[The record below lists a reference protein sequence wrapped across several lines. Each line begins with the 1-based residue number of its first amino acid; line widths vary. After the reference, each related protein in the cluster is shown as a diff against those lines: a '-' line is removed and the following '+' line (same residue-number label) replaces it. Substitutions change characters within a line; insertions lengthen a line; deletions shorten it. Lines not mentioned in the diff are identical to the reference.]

1 LTYQWQRAGVNIT
14 GATGPTYVVQPVDAG
29 STISVTATATRLA
42 YLPVTKVSAATAAVD
57 YLVFTDTV
65 LPTIS
70 GLEKVEGVLTAATG
84 DWTPVPTSFTYQW
97 NRTVDSVT
105 TPIAGAT
112 NATYTLVGADAEA
125 TLSVSVTA
133 RKLGY
138 SPVTHTSDDS
148 ETIESGT
155 LGLTPVPALTGV
167 PQVGVAYALRAGTWG
182 PLPVQLSYQWLLD
195 DEEIDGA
202 TSATY
207 TPVAADVAGALSVA
221 VTGSKLGYDSVTQ
234 ASAASAAVVSGVFAA
249 PTPTIAGTPKVGIA
263 ITANPGVWAPVT
275 SPARTYQ
282 WKKTLAGVTTNISGA
297 TAVTYT
303 PVAADVGATLTFTVS
318 GGLDGYVSLMKNS
331 AATVAVAKGTF
342 SAQPTPVITGE
353 TTPSRVGQ
361 RLTASAGRWTPNESA
376 VTYQWKRA
384 GVAIAGATG
393 TTYDTVAA
401 DLNKAITVTAT
412 ATLAGYVD
420 GPSTSLAR
428 TISAG
433 IFTASV
439 TPTTTGTTA
448 VNGTLTAVPG
458 EWTPV
463 ATFTYQWKRAGVNI
477 TGATASTYVLR
488 PEDADRKLTV
498 VVTGS
503 RSGYT
508 SIVTTS
514 AETATI
520 ARIPFTA
527 SPEPVITGTVAVGQ
541 TLTVTAGA
549 WTPSTTT
556 SPIALTYRWEK
567 DGDPITGATSSTYVV
582 VPADEGAKLRA
593 YVTGTK
599 LGYVTEVEPSAETSA
614 VVKGTF
620 TATPKPTI
628 TGTAKV
634 GVALTAVPGT
644 WAPSTGAAPITF
656 TYQWK
661 REGTNITGA
670 TAATYTPVAADLGK
684 PISVSVTGAKTGFNS
699 DTQTSDPIARLIT
712 AAGTFT
718 TIPKPTISGTPKVG
732 VELTATPGTWVPGAG
747 SLTYQWRRTTGTTTI
762 NIAGATSSRYTP
774 TADDQGKTLSVV
786 TTATTAGY
794 VTTSSAASS
803 STVVVALGTIETPT
817 TLPEISGTVKVGQTL
832 TSTNGA
838 TWPVGAT
845 LAYQWNRNGV
855 AISTARASTYVLVA
869 ADLTARIT
877 VTVTATLAGYTAKS
891 VTSLQTVAV
900 IAP

>member
-1 LTYQWQRAGVNIT
+1 
-14 GATGPTYVVQPVDAG
+14 
-29 STISVTATATRLA
+29 
-42 YLPVTKVSAATAAVD
+42 
-57 YLVFTDTV
+57 
-65 LPTIS
+65 
-70 GLEKVEGVLTAATG
+70 
-84 DWTPVPTSFTYQW
+84 
-97 NRTVDSVT
+97 
-105 TPIAGAT
+105 
-112 NATYTLVGADAEA
+112 
-125 TLSVSVTA
+125 
-133 RKLGY
+133 
-138 SPVTHTSDDS
+138 
-148 ETIESGT
+148 
-155 LGLTPVPALTGV
+155 
-167 PQVGVAYALRAGTWG
+167 
-182 PLPVQLSYQWLLD
+182 
-195 DEEIDGA
+195 
-202 TSATY
+202 
-207 TPVAADVAGALSVA
+207 
-221 VTGSKLGYDSVTQ
+221 
-234 ASAASAAVVSGVFAA
+234 
-249 PTPTIAGTPKVGIA
+249 
-263 ITANPGVWAPVT
+263 
-275 SPARTYQ
+275 
-282 WKKTLAGVTTNISGA
+282 
-297 TAVTYT
+297 
-303 PVAADVGATLTFTVS
+303 
-318 GGLDGYVSLMKNS
+318 
-331 AATVAVAKGTF
+331 
-342 SAQPTPVITGE
+342 
-353 TTPSRVGQ
+353 
-361 RLTASAGRWTPNESA
+361 
-376 VTYQWKRA
+376 
-384 GVAIAGATG
+384 
-393 TTYDTVAA
+393 
-401 DLNKAITVTAT
+401 
-412 ATLAGYVD
+412 
-420 GPSTSLAR
+420 
-428 TISAG
+428 
-433 IFTASV
+433 
-439 TPTTTGTTA
+439 
-448 VNGTLTAVPG
+448 
-458 EWTPV
+458 
-463 ATFTYQWKRAGVNI
+463 
-477 TGATASTYVLR
+477 
-488 PEDADRKLTV
+488 
-498 VVTGS
+498 
-503 RSGYT
+503 
-508 SIVTTS
+508 VTTS

-661 REGTNITGA
+661 RDGTNITGA

-803 STVVVALGTIETPT
+803 STVVVALGTIATPT
-817 TLPEISGTVKVGQTL
+817 TLPEISGTVRVGQTL
-832 TSTNGA
+832 TASAGA

-869 ADLTARIT
+869 ADLNARMT

-900 IAP
+900 IAL